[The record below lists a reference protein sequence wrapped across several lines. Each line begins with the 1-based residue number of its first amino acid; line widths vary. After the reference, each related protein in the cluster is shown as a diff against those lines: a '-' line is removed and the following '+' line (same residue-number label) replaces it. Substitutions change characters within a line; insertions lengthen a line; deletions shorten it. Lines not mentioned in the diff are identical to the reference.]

1 MFDIAILDEPAER
14 FLQPAG
20 KKNHYT
26 NREETE
32 SVLSAEERHAAL
44 AHVYL
49 ELRLPIE
56 VALLAARADLAD
68 LDAPVV
74 KKVREPEERH
84 WKLSAQAAS
93 PKVAVIEVAILIV
106 CAAFAVVGGA
116 SCLAQLSH
124 LL

>member
-32 SVLSAEERHAAL
+32 S
-44 AHVYL
+44 
-49 ELRLPIE
+49 
-56 VALLAARADLAD
+56 
-68 LDAPVV
+68 
-74 KKVREPEERH
+74 KKVSEPEERH

-106 CAAFAVVGGA
+106 CAAFAVVGVV
-116 SCLAQLSH
+116 SCLAQLPH